1 MELKTIN
8 FTQDDEIM
16 TKISLID
23 CGKVL
28 DTYMLYNSAEETR
41 AKPDLQKTVRE
52 IQYFIERIYEYGR
65 KGVPISFSTI
75 EVPLVDDIKY

>member
-41 AKPDLQKTVRE
+41 AKPDLQKTVHE
-52 IQYFIERIYEYGR
+52 IQYFIERVYEYGR